1 MRSTTR
7 KLQSVQQALWRLRY
21 RVERNFDLLLEARE
35 LFWLELELRTEL
47 RTDQIRLVR
56 GNSVS
61 HVHYFLKNPL
71 PITSFHNLVNNSC
84 KLFCHQRKCFYPE
97 LLVYEPPV
105 TIQLITKFF
114 PHYWPH
120 EIVKKYFNYC
130 QHTLLTNSQKGRPP
144 QE

>member
-1 MRSTTR
+1 MPVKNAYDYSPLVTFLSLTLPHAAPTAEPGSVFSTSYIQFVYIVFQMRSTTR

-61 HVHYFLKNPL
+61 NVHYFLKNLL
-71 PITSFHNLVNNSC
+71 PITSFHIS
-84 KLFCHQRKCFYPE
+84 K
-97 LLVYEPPV
+97 
-105 TIQLITKFF
+105 
-114 PHYWPH
+114 
-120 EIVKKYFNYC
+120 
-130 QHTLLTNSQKGRPP
+130 
-144 QE
+144 